1 MAITKGEFNYIRDL
15 VRERSA
21 LMLDPGKEYLVESR
35 LEPLARQEGFPSLQ
49 HLVER
54 LRLNSSSDLHRKV
67 VEAMTTNETSFFR
80 EIRVFEMFKKNIV
93 PELLA
98 RRASKKSLN
107 LWCAA
112 SSAGQEPY
120 SFAMLLREH
129 LPSLKTWNVRFVA
142 SDISTEMLA
151 RAIAGR
157 YSQLEVNRGLPA
169 NLLVKY
175 FHKQGALW
183 EISHEIRQMVEFR
196 EINLI
201 HTWSFLPRMDVIFMR
216 NILIYLDL
224 ETKKNILGR
233 VARLLNPGGYLLL
246 GGSETTTNLDDSF
259 EVVSLGGATCFRL
272 RQRDTFVA
280 PAGIPIADRY
290 C

>member
-1 MAITKGEFNYIRDL
+1 MSFHTPRWLPYLSISHRTSS
-15 VRERSA
+15 SA
-21 LMLDPGKEYLVESR
+21 LAVVMTGMGQDGLQGCQQIRAAGGQVLVQDE
-35 LEPLARQEGFPSLQ
+35 
-49 HLVER
+49 
-54 LRLNSSSDLHRKV
+54 
-67 VEAMTTNETSFFR
+67 
-80 EIRVFEMFKKNIV
+80 
-93 PELLA
+93 
-98 RRASKKSLN
+98 
-107 LWCAA
+107 A
-112 SSAGQEPY
+112 SS
-120 SFAMLLREH
+120 
-129 LPSLKTWNVRFVA
+129 VV
-142 SDISTEMLA
+142 
-151 RAIAGR
+151 
-157 YSQLEVNRGLPA
+157 PA
-169 NLLVKY
+169 TLLVKY

-201 HTWSFLPRMDVIFMR
+201 HAWSFLPRMDVIFMR